1 LSKTKGR
8 PAGAALFLFTIN
20 PTGDC
25 AMKIKMIPLTDLVPS
40 PDNVRK
46 TGAANGIE
54 ELAASIAAHGLLQ
67 NLQVRKADSGKFEV
81 VAGGRRYAA
90 LKLLAKRKA
99 IRKDAPIGCNVL
111 ASEDATE
118 ISLAENEMRQAMHP
132 ADQFE
137 AFKALIDAGH
147 GAEDVAARFGVTPT
161 VVRQRLKLAAVS
173 PVLMNLYRE
182 AEMTLDQ
189 LMAFTINDD
198 HAAQEAAWFD
208 APDWQRSAYAIRQRL
223 TAAHVKSGDRRARFV
238 TVAAYTAAGGGVVTD
253 LFRSEDESYLT
264 DPALL
269 DRLADEKLEREAEA
283 VRQEGWPWVQI
294 LPDADFDTLRSFG
307 EVKGKRQPLPAKQAK
322 ALAKAEREADRL
334 READELTDKE
344 AERLDVLEAEIAV
357 LSEHEYVWSDRQKA
371 RAGAVISL
379 EHDGR
384 LAVLRG
390 LIRPEDMK
398 AKKPTDEEAGSDASE
413 QSPPPCFSSAL
424 ADDLTAHRTAAL
436 RAVLAER
443 PEVALAAAVYALALP
458 VFYAGHDD
466 SGLAV
471 RAAVPYLRAEGID
484 DSPAVKATAEQ
495 HAAWVT
501 RLPEA
506 LISLWD
512 WLRAQ
517 DAATVIA
524 LLAYCT
530 ACTVKPERGLHTD
543 QLAAAVALDM
553 TQWWQPTVTGYL
565 GRVPK
570 TLILEAVTEGK
581 SAAAADNLI
590 ALKKGEMADR
600 AAQLL
605 TGTGWLPAMLRA
617 A

>member
-1 LSKTKGR
+1 
-8 PAGAALFLFTIN
+8 
-20 PTGDC
+20 
-25 AMKIKMIPLTDLVPS
+25 
-40 PDNVRK
+40 
-46 TGAANGIE
+46 
-54 ELAASIAAHGLLQ
+54 
-67 NLQVRKADSGKFEV
+67 
-81 VAGGRRYAA
+81 
-90 LKLLAKRKA
+90 
-99 IRKDAPIGCNVL
+99 
-111 ASEDATE
+111 
-118 ISLAENEMRQAMHP
+118 
-132 ADQFE
+132 
-137 AFKALIDAGH
+137 
-147 GAEDVAARFGVTPT
+147 
-161 VVRQRLKLAAVS
+161 
-173 PVLMNLYRE
+173 
-182 AEMTLDQ
+182 
-189 LMAFTINDD
+189 
-198 HAAQEAAWFD
+198 
-208 APDWQRSAYAIRQRL
+208 
-223 TAAHVKSGDRRARFV
+223 
-238 TVAAYTAAGGGVVTD
+238 
-253 LFRSEDESYLT
+253 
-264 DPALL
+264 LL
-269 DRLADEKLEREAEA
+269 DRLANEKLEREAEA

-294 LPDADFDTLRSFG
+294 LPDADFDTLRLFG

-322 ALAKAEREADRL
+322 ALAKAECEADRL
-334 READELTDKE
+334 REAEELTDEE

-398 AKKPTDEEAGSDASE
+398 AAKPTDEEAGSDAPE
-413 QSPPPCFSSAL
+413 QPAPCFSSAL

-443 PEVALAAAVYALALP
+443 PEVALAAAAYALALP
-458 VFYAGHDD
+458 VFYADHDD

-484 DSPAVKATAEQ
+484 DSPAVKATAGQ
-495 HAAWVT
+495 HAVWVT

-506 LISLWD
+506 QTDLWD

-517 DAATVIA
+517 DAATVTA

-553 TQWWQPTVTGYL
+553 TQWWQPTVPGYL

-600 AAQLL
+600 AA
-605 TGTGWLPAMLRA
+605 
-617 A
+617 